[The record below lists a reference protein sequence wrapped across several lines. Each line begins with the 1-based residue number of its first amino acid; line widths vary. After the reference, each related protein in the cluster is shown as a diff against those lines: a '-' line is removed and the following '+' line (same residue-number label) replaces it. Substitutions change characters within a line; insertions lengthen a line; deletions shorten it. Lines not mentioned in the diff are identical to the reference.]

1 MVAES
6 SVDARRL
13 VALTPSKIREYRTC
27 PQQYKLRHLS
37 RRSAP
42 APVSAALSFGNS
54 LHAALEAIHNLPP
67 DCDNYLDLTTL
78 LRRHWRDNGYAD
90 AREADSHFAR
100 GLSALRDYT
109 AAKQH
114 LSGETLGVELYLSR
128 VLRVHGVRA
137 RLGCKVDRLALH
149 TDGALEAVDYK
160 TYSSGQVPTGESL
173 LGDLPTFLYY
183 ALVRVSYPER
193 RRVIVSQLNVLTL
206 RKVEIAYEEQDVTA
220 HKHELARTIRE
231 IEAGMFPPRQS
242 EACAWCS
249 VNDRCPAFAAEVDA
263 DDLV

>member
-6 SVDARRL
+6 SGDVQRL
-13 VALTPSKIREYRTC
+13 VALTPSKIREYRAC
-27 PQQYKLRHLS
+27 PQQYRLRHLS
-37 RRSAP
+37 GRSAS
-42 APVSAALSFGNS
+42 APVSAALNFGNS

-67 DCDNYLDLTTL
+67 GYDNHLDLTTL
-78 LRRHWRDNGYAD
+78 LRRHWRDDGYAD
-90 AREADSHFAR
+90 AREDDIHFAR

-109 AAKQH
+109 AAKEH

-128 VLRVHGVRA
+128 VLRVHGARA

-160 TYSSGQVPTGESL
+160 THSSGQVPTGESL
-173 LGDLPTFLYY
+173 LVDLPTFLYY
-183 ALVRVSYPER
+183 ALVRVSYPKR

-206 RKVEIAYEEQDVTA
+206 RKVEIVYEEQHVTA
-220 HKHELARTIRE
+220 HKQELARTICE
-231 IEAGMFPPRQS
+231 IEVGAFPPRQS

-249 VNDRCPAFAAEVDA
+249 VNDRCPAFAVEADA
-263 DDLV
+263 DDLL